1 MLEMF
6 YQHGNFIALSIII
19 TTERT
24 NCMSIDDN
32 NNESENQNQ
41 TEQPEQPA
49 SQSNETLETAQ
60 KTASNLVA
68 TLLELKESNPKV
80 FFGGIGAVVLVLLIM
95 IMSGGSDPKLP
106 MHQSKAIVPGQNYVL
121 KSANAYDPG
130 ATIRLVA
137 VPGSMAAYDDTEE
150 ADREGACKHM
160 PQGTPVKAIQSQ
172 DAYGKKDVFV
182 EVEMTTGECEGKRG
196 WALAI
201 DLQ

>member
-1 MLEMF
+1 
-6 YQHGNFIALSIII
+6 
-19 TTERT
+19 
-24 NCMSIDDN
+24 MSIDDN
-32 NNESENQNQ
+32 TNESENLN
-41 TEQPEQPA
+41 QPEETQQPA
-49 SQSNETLETAQ
+49 SSEPASQQGESLASAQ
-60 KTASNLVA
+60 KAAGNVLA
-68 TLLELKESNPKV
+68 KLLELKESNPKV
-80 FFGGIGAVVLVLLIM
+80 FFGGIGAIAVVFLFLV
-95 IMSGGSDPKLP
+95 MSGGSDTTLP
-106 MHQSKAIVPGQNYVL
+106 VHKAAAIAPGQNYVL
-121 KSANAYDPG
+121 KSANAYDPT

-182 EVEMTTGECEGKRG
+182 EVEMTTGECAGKRG

>member
-6 YQHGNFIALSIII
+6 YQHGNFIALNIII

-24 NCMSIDDN
+24 NRMSIDDN
-32 NNESENQNQ
+32 NNESETQNQ

-49 SQSNETLETAQ
+49 PQSNETLETAQ
-60 KTASNLVA
+60 KTAGNLVA

-80 FFGGIGAVVLVLLIM
+80 FFGGIGAIVLIFLIM
-95 IMSGGSDPKLP
+95 IMSGGSDPKIP
-106 MHQSKAIVPGQNYVL
+106 VHQAKAIVPGQSYVL
-121 KSANAYDPG
+121 KSANAYDPT

-182 EVEMTTGECEGKRG
+182 EVEMTSGECEGKRG

>member
-1 MLEMF
+1 
-6 YQHGNFIALSIII
+6 
-19 TTERT
+19 
-24 NCMSIDDN
+24 MSIDDN

-80 FFGGIGAVVLVLLIM
+80 FFGGIGAVVLILLIM

-106 MHQSKAIVPGQNYVL
+106 VHQSKPIVPGQNYVL
-121 KSANAYDPG
+121 KSPNTYDTNA
-130 ATIRLVA
+130 TVRLVA

-150 ADREGACKHM
+150 ADRDGACKHM
-160 PQGTPVKAIQSQ
+160 PQNTAVKLIQSQ
-172 DAYGKKDVFV
+172 NDSVDSNVVWV
-182 EVEMTTGECEGKRG
+182 EVEMTGAGDCQGKKG
-196 WALAI
+196 WTSAI
-201 DLQ
+201 NLQ